1 MTAKRDHYEVLGV
14 GPSATRQEIRRAY
27 RKKAFDNH
35 PDRNKSPGAED
46 RLKEI
51 NEAYEVLS
59 DDGKSAQYDLER
71 RRGPSRPAGPP
82 PPRSR
87 PSGGAGRG
95 GQTGGAPPPPGPTP
109 GGGPAPT
116 GAGGG
121 WRPWMLI
128 ALFLIVL
135 VVAVNVI
142 PRR

>member
-14 GPSATRQEIRRAY
+14 GPSANRQEIRRAY

-59 DDGKSAQYDLER
+59 DDGKRAQYDLER
-71 RRGPSRPAGPP
+71 RRGPSRPPGPP

-121 WRPWMLI
+121 WRTWMLI

-135 VVAVNVI
+135 VVAA
-142 PRR
+142 